1 MWHHRGVRRAPLVWL
16 FAVACAAEPTPPAAL
31 PVPVVE
37 RPVQRAR
44 LNGVELAW
52 DDFGDRA
59 APPLLLIMGLGMQ
72 MIAWDE
78 TLCTALA
85 ARGFHVIR
93 FDNRDVGLSS
103 SFDDAGDPNLL
114 ARWDALS
121 RRRPVAPPPY
131 QLADMADDAAALLES
146 LALPPAHIVGVSLGG
161 MIAQELALRH
171 PERVR
176 TLASIMSTTGDRQ
189 LRGPSFEVIA
199 ELLRPFP
206 PDREGFVAR
215 SVEVA
220 RVLHGP
226 GFVFDE
232 EAARRL
238 AARSWDRARSHTG
251 PAGARR
257 QLEAIWAA
265 PDRTAALGQLRRP
278 TLVIHGDADPLIPVD
293 AGRATARA
301 IPGAILSII
310 PGLGHELPRAL
321 QPRLVEAIA
330 QLAQR

>member
-1 MWHHRGVRRAPLVWL
+1 MRRAPLVCC
-16 FAVACAAEPTPPAAL
+16 FAVACAATPAPQRAIL
-31 PVPVVE
+31 ETVVE
-37 RPVQRAR
+37 RPVQNAQVR
-44 LNGVELAW
+44 GIELAW

-59 APPLLLIMGLGMQ
+59 APPVLLIIGLGMQ
-72 MIAWDE
+72 MIAWDDRF
-78 TLCTALA
+78 CTALA

-93 FDNRDVGLSS
+93 FDNRDAGLST
-103 SFDDAGDPNLL
+103 SFDEAGDPNLL

-121 RRRPVAPPPY
+121 RRRPVTPPPY
-131 QLADMADDAAALLES
+131 RLSDMADDAAALLES
-146 LALPPAHIVGVSLGG
+146 LALPPAHVVGMSLGG

-176 TLASIMSTTGDRQ
+176 TLTSIMSTTGDPH

-206 PDREGFVAR
+206 QDREGFVRR

-226 GFVFDE
+226 AFPFDE
-232 EAARRL
+232 AGARRL
-238 AARSWDRARSHTG
+238 AARSWDRARG
-251 PAGARR
+251 RNGQAGLHR

-265 PDRTAALGQLRRP
+265 PDRTAELGQLQRP
-278 TLVIHGDADPLIPVD
+278 TLVIHGDADPLIPLD

-301 IPGAILSII
+301 IPGASLLII
-310 PGLGHELPRAL
+310 PGLGHELPHE
-321 QPRLVEAIA
+321 QEGRLVDAIA
-330 QLAQR
+330 QLAQH